1 MSEIYRTAAGGEV
14 VRERYRAVLEQWP
27 VPAEQVRVHTRAGE
41 TFVLVSGPVD
51 GPPVV
56 ALHGSGGN
64 ATTWMADIA
73 VWAPHL
79 RVHAVDVIGEPGLSA
94 AVRPELGSAANVE
107 WLDDVLD
114 GLGLDCAAVLGMSLG
129 GWLAVDYASTR
140 PSRVSRLALLAPG
153 GVGRRTY
160 GWLLRALP
168 FFALGAWGR
177 RRVVRIVTGVE
188 LGAVASSIGETFG
201 EFKPRTEIPVF
212 PDDVLERLTMPVLAV
227 VGDQDAMID
236 SAMTARRLAALVPHA
251 DVRVVPGGGHLL
263 LGQADAV
270 LEFLR

>member
-1 MSEIYRTAAGGEV
+1 MSEIFRTAAGGKS

-27 VPAEQVRVHTRAGE
+27 VPASRVRLGTRAGE

-79 RVHAVDVIGEPGLSA
+79 RVYAVDVIGEPGLSA
-94 AVRPELGSAANVE
+94 PARPELGSSAHVE
-107 WLDDVLD
+107 WLDDVFD
-114 GLGLDCAAVLGMSLG
+114 GLGLDAAAVVGMSLG
-129 GWLAVDYASTR
+129 GWLAVDYASRR
-140 PSRVSRLALLAPG
+140 PSRVSRLVLLAPG
-153 GVGRRTY
+153 GIGRRKS

-168 FFALGAWGR
+168 FFAMGAWGR

-188 LGAVASSIGETFG
+188 LGAVASSIGQTFG
-201 EFKPRTEIPVF
+201 EFRPRTEIPVF
-212 PDDVLERLTMPVLAV
+212 ADDVLERLTMPVLAV
-227 VGDQDAMID
+227 VGDRDAMIH
-236 SAMTARRLAALVPHA
+236 SGQTTRRLAALVPHA
-251 DVRVVPGGGHLL
+251 DVRVVPGAGHLL
-263 LGQADAV
+263 LGQAGAV